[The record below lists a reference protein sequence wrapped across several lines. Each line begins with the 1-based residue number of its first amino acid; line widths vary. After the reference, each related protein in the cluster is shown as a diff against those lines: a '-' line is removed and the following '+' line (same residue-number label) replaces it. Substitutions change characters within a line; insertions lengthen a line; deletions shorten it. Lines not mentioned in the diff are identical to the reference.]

1 MKRVVSLI
9 LCLCVMLSMS
19 VFASAITFSD
29 LASNHW
35 AYENIM
41 SLVNEGTIN
50 GYEDGTF
57 RPSKTVT
64 RAEFAKMIGK
74 WNQKNSGKYID
85 ISEEHWAYDYIM
97 WSGLDAT
104 GSMIYPDTEIKRGD
118 VINLIWKRNGSP
130 KHNAAPSAITMQG
143 TNPDA
148 ASWAYT
154 IGLMKGDDGLNLRL
168 DGSLTR
174 AEAATLIIR
183 SREMVKA
190 NAANSFIDVVDGE
203 LLKKT
208 YDSLNLL
215 DESYNSDKVLTY
227 GEIAR
232 MSIVLGAD
240 GSDIKFSANDRLD
253 ADGKVGE
260 FFEHKYSNEMFIL
273 SNKVW
278 GKENYTSAKIDTPAT
293 VQDAVSS
300 IMYSF
305 TRRGTTP
312 SDLGEQNNYYSDC
325 KDANS
330 TTLENLYLTYA
341 NTHGVK
347 CYSNGK
353 LGAQEPVTVKKYA
366 ALMLQFNEIIG
377 LGIGYTNGTKVAV
390 KMNTYLSSYP
400 ANNADFYRLISG
412 VPVGVYN
419 LKNSGVSAKSSY
431 NALNKLSF
439 VYTACLD
446 EIVAYAKSNT
456 GCTMSA
462 TYYPSVSYKVN
473 GKVVF
478 TAKFSVISNTDGS
491 DISIDK
497 LFGDMIK
504 SPTEKTV
511 SGNEDFYV
519 VFETYEP
526 LMDVYLPRSG
536 VYVKGVFV
544 D

>member
-9 LCLCVMLSMS
+9 LSLCLIMSMC
-19 VFASAITFSD
+19 VFANALTFSD
-29 LASNHW
+29 LANNHW
-35 AYENIM
+35 AYGDIM

-57 RPSKTVT
+57 KPAKTVT

-74 WNQKNSGKYID
+74 WNQKSSGTYSD
-85 ISEEHWAYDYIM
+85 LSDSHWAYDYIM
-97 WSGLDAT
+97 WSGLESS
-104 GSMIYPDTEIKRGD
+104 GSMIYPDAEIKRGE

-130 KHNAAPSAITMQG
+130 KHNVAPSAITMQG

-183 SREMVKA
+183 SREMVAA

-208 YDSLNLL
+208 YNALNLL
-215 DESYNSDKVLTY
+215 DESYDPDKVLTY

-232 MSIVLGAD
+232 MAIVFGAD
-240 GSDIKFSANDRLD
+240 GAGIKFSANDRID
-253 ADGKVGE
+253 ENGKVGE

-273 SNKVW
+273 STKVW
-278 GKENYTSAKIDTPAT
+278 GKENYTSAKIDAPAT

-300 IMYSF
+300 IMYAF

-312 SDLGEQNNYYSDC
+312 SDLGKQNDYYSDC

-330 TTLENLYLTYA
+330 TTFENLYLTYA
-341 NTHGVK
+341 NTHGVR
-347 CYSNGK
+347 YYANGK
-353 LGAQEPVTVKKYA
+353 LGAQEPVTVKKYV

-377 LGIGYTNGTKVAV
+377 LGIGYTNGTKSAV

-431 NALNKLSF
+431 NALNKTAF
-439 VYTACLD
+439 VYTACLE
-446 EIVAYAKSNT
+446 EIVNYAKKNT
-456 GCTMSA
+456 GCTMNV
-462 TYYPSVSYKVN
+462 TFYPSVSYKVN
-473 GKVVF
+473 SKVVF
-478 TAKFSVISNTDGS
+478 TAKFSIINNNVA

-504 SPTEKTV
+504 TPTGKTV
-511 SGNEDFYV
+511 KAGEDFYV

-526 LMDVYLPRSG
+526 LMDIYLPRSG
-536 VYVKGVFV
+536 AYVKAVFV

>member
-9 LCLCVMLSMS
+9 LCLCVILSMS
-19 VFASAITFSD
+19 VFVSAITFSD
-29 LASNHW
+29 LANNHW
-35 AYENIM
+35 AYQNIM
-41 SLVNEGTIN
+41 ALVNEGTIN

-57 RPSKTVT
+57 KPSKTVT

-74 WNQKNSGKYID
+74 WNQKYNGKYSD
-85 ISEEHWAYDYIM
+85 ISEKHWAYDYIM

-104 GSMIYPDTEIKRGD
+104 GSMIYPDTPIKRGD

-130 KHNAAPSAITMQG
+130 KHDSAPSAITMQG
-143 TNPDA
+143 TNSDA
-148 ASWAYT
+148 VSWAYT

-183 SREMVKA
+183 SREMVAA
-190 NAANSFIDVVDGE
+190 NAQNSFIDVVDGE

-208 YDSLNLL
+208 YEALNLL
-215 DESYNSDKVLTY
+215 DESYNPDKVLTY

-232 MSIVLGAD
+232 MAIVFGAD
-240 GSDIKFSANDRLD
+240 GESIKFSANDRLD
-253 ADGKVGE
+253 ENGKVGE

-273 SNKVW
+273 STKVW
-278 GKENYTSAKIDTPAT
+278 GKENYTSAKADSPAT

-312 SDLGEQNNYYSDC
+312 ADLGKKNDYYSDC

-330 TTLENLYLTYA
+330 TEFENLYLTYA

-347 CYSNGK
+347 LYANGK

-377 LGIGYTNGTKVAV
+377 LGIGYTNGTKTAV

-419 LKNSGVSAKSSY
+419 LKQGGISAKNSY
-431 NALNKLSF
+431 NSLNTMAF

-446 EIVAYAKSNT
+446 EIITYAKNNA
-456 GCTMSA
+456 GCRMSA
-462 TYYPSVSYKVN
+462 TYYPSVSYKEN

-478 TAKFSVISNTDGS
+478 TAKFSVINNTDGT

-497 LFGDMIK
+497 LFGDIVK
-504 SPTEKTV
+504 SPTGK
-511 SGNEDFYV
+511 SINGNKEFYV
-519 VFETYEP
+519 VFETNESF
-526 LMDVYLPRSG
+526 MDIYLPRKD
-536 VYVKGVFV
+536 VHVKAVFV